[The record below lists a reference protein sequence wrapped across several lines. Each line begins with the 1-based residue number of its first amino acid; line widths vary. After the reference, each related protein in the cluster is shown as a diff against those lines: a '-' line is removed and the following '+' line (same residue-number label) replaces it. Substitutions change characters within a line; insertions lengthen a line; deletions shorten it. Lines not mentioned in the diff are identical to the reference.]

1 MLALVLQAAGTMPD
15 AAQLQELQ
23 RQAMQAAQAAQI
35 PTGAGAMMGGGL
47 GAMVGAMAIFG
58 VVFLI
63 VGIVLAVLSLINIY
77 HWGMTDKAAFIAVN
91 EEKKKWFYILVLVP
105 IVCSLVAIIPIL
117 GWLISLIGGIYWVV
131 MTLVYFFGLRT
142 KIK

>member
-35 PTGAGAMMGGGL
+35 PAGAGAMMGGGL
-47 GAMVGAMAIFG
+47 GAMMGAMAIFG
-58 VVFLI
+58 VVFVI

-77 HWGMTDKAAFIAVN
+77 HWGMADKAAFIAVN
-91 EEKKKWFYILVLVP
+91 EDKKKWFYILVLVP

-117 GWLISLIGGIYWVV
+117 GWIVSFIGGIYWVV